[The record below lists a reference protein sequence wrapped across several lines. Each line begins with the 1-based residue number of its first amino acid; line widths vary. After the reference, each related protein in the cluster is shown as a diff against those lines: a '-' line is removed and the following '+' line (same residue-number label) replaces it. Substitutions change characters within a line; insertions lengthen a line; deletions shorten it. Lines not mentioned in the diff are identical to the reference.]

1 MYFPGN
7 CKNDPWILYRKQNE
21 NRTKRSSKLFI
32 PCLLIAYF
40 AASLN
45 LCELSLRSNR
55 AKEVTDDAV
64 VDQQELGFFYLLKQT
79 AV

>member
-45 LCELSLRSNR
+45 LCESLRSNR